1 MTTNGYP
8 LLAHVYGLFLS
19 LFWLMVHPMVILHL
33 KEDSVKGIPY
43 PLICFYNVQKGYT
56 LYFSKNKT
64 LGPSI
69 ESPYVETA
77 LR

>member
-1 MTTNGYP
+1 
-8 LLAHVYGLFLS
+8 
-19 LFWLMVHPMVILHL
+19 MVHPMVILHL

-43 PLICFYNVQKGYT
+43 PLICFYYVQKGYT